1 MRGAIIITAVVLA
14 FALAL
19 SRGRQPDTD
28 ILPTQPLPA
37 GGRKTSNA
45 AEDQRM
51 YLPGLQWNGLPE
63 IVAGFWAGM
72 LTTNGASFDH
82 VKAERYRSRF
92 EARPEDS

>member
-1 MRGAIIITAVVLA
+1 
-14 FALAL
+14 
-19 SRGRQPDTD
+19 
-28 ILPTQPLPA
+28 
-37 GGRKTSNA
+37 
-45 AEDQRM
+45 M